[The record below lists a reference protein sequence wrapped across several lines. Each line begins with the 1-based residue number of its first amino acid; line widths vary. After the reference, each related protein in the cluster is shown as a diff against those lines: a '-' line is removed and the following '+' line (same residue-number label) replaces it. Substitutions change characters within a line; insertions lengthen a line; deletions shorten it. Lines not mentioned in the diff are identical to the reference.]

1 MCKTQNHRKRT
12 VTGMADKVEIYAE
25 QLLLINKYFPLTDL
39 YRVCKDLQDGKAI
52 ALIGHEKH
60 PDRTKITI
68 TWS

>member
-1 MCKTQNHRKRT
+1 MN
-12 VTGMADKVEIYAE
+12 DKVEIYAE
-25 QLLLINKYFPLTDL
+25 QLLLINKYFPLTDI